1 MRGVRSP
8 GGIPISSER
17 LMSTLLALSEDR
29 VARELRHHEEIR
41 TYEQRWRRDWRRR
54 FLWLLVRC
62 GVLYGVGGVLAWG
75 SMGMTGDIAPIAF
88 WGGLLLSNAGP
99 AAFAYAFWMR
109 EQGLWE

>member
-1 MRGVRSP
+1 
-8 GGIPISSER
+8 
-17 LMSTLLALSEDR
+17 MSALLALSEDR
-29 VARELRHHEEIR
+29 IARELRHHEEVR
-41 TYEQRWRRDWRRR
+41 TYEQRWRREWRRR

-62 GVLYGVGGVLAWG
+62 GALYSVGGVLAWG